1 MKKIAL
7 DERVKYR
14 LTGVLVIVSIAVIFL
29 PAMIKRSNQHL
40 SEHVNVSVK
49 LPPKPVLPHVAM
61 VQEKTVFS
69 EIKVAR
75 VEIPEVAPR
84 PSNEKRVQV
93 AFDEP
98 AHPAPVAVVNKAE
111 PVVAK
116 VTKTAP
122 VRVELTQRLAS
133 NLKATLP
140 SSQPQKIT
148 GPKEAYAVQL
158 AAFSQKQN
166 ALALVARLRGKGYT
180 AAVNQQGGMYK
191 VVVTSLG
198 NRDRARLLQKKLA
211 ETMQMTGLIVR
222 AQVS

>member
-49 LPPKPVLPHVAM
+49 LPPKPVAPHVAM
-61 VQEKTVFS
+61 VQEKAVFS
-69 EIKVAR
+69 EVKVAQ
-75 VEIPEVAPR
+75 VDIPTVAPQ
-84 PSNEKRVQV
+84 PSQSKRVQV
-93 AFDEP
+93 AFQEEVK
-98 AHPAPVAVVNKAE
+98 PAPVELVKKPE
-111 PVVAK
+111 PIVAA
-116 VTKTAP
+116 AP
-122 VRVELTQRLAS
+122 ARAELTRKLAS

-140 SSQPQKIT
+140 ASQKAVNA
-148 GPKEAYAVQL
+148 KEAYVVQL
-158 AAFSQKQN
+158 AAFSQEQN
-166 ALALVARLRGKGYT
+166 AQALVSRLRHKGYS
-180 AAVNQQGGMYK
+180 AKYSKQAGMYK
-191 VVVTSLG
+191 VVVSSLG

-211 ETMQMTGLIVR
+211 DTMQMNGLIVR